1 MTELTTLDQLEA
13 FLSGTDGRPSFIF
26 KHSTTCPISA
36 SAHRRV
42 QSYLKQAE
50 ESGGLAPDFRLVRVH
65 ESRPVSN
72 AIAER
77 LGVAHKSPQLLLVRD
92 GRCVW
97 DTSHYDIT
105 AENIEKALHERAA

>member
-1 MTELTTLDQLEA
+1 MTEITTLEQLELFLAGTAGRPA
-13 FLSGTDGRPSFIF
+13 FLF

-36 SAHRRV
+36 SANRRV
-42 QSYLKQAE
+42 QAYLKE
-50 ESGGLAPDFRLVRVH
+50 TGERGAPVPEISLVRVH

-77 LGVAHKSPQLLLVRD
+77 LGVTHKSPQLILVKD
-92 GRCVW
+92 GLRVW

-105 AENIEKALHERAA
+105 GENIEKALRERVE

>member
-1 MTELTTLDQLEA
+1 MTELSTLDELEVLLA
-13 FLSGTDGRPSFIF
+13 ATGGHSTFIF

-42 QSYLKQAE
+42 QAYLKQAA
-50 ESGGLAPDFRLVRVH
+50 ESGGPAPDFRLVRVH

-72 AIAER
+72 AVAER
-77 LGVAHKSPQLLLVRD
+77 LGVAHKSPQLLLIRD

-105 AENIEKALHERAA
+105 AESIEKALRERAA